1 METFRNILLHEP
13 EPQPS
18 AERAACTCQEQPVC
32 FPVFHVVQQ
41 TSHLCSGSASL
52 LSFPN
57 SVISIYEYVDAHE
70 SIHVNS
76 HESKTELWNVC
87 ENRNSQRKRSRSPLL
102 PPPQKKQT
110 PKLEK
115 AEGKIRLFT
124 DGFHP

>member
-70 SIHVNS
+70 IAMKVRLNFGMCVKIEIAKEREAGVLSS
-76 HESKTELWNVC
+76 LRPKR
-87 ENRNSQRKRSRSPLL
+87 NR
-102 PPPQKKQT
+102 PPN
-110 PKLEK
+110 
-115 AEGKIRLFT
+115 
-124 DGFHP
+124 